1 MAEIDPGTEIAGYR
15 IESVIGRGGMAV
27 VYRAED
33 TRLGRKVALKLL
45 TPALAEN
52 EQFQQRFIRES
63 RLAASLDHPNIVP
76 IYEAGEADGH
86 LFIAM
91 RYVPGS
97 DLKALLTREGSLPP
111 ARILRLFVQIGDALD
126 AAHVLGLVHRDVKPG
141 NILITS
147 VTEHSGHAHPDHV
160 YLTDFGL
167 TKRTSSLSGS
177 LTGTGH
183 FLGTVD
189 YVSPEQIQGAP
200 VGPSTDIYAL
210 GCVLY
215 ECLTGR
221 LPFSRDD
228 DAAVLWA
235 HLVEMPPPVTALRPD
250 LPPAVDE
257 VVAKAMA
264 KAPEDRYDSCRDLV
278 RDLEYALNASM
289 DLPAAS
295 HAVGRQGGA
304 RHSRSAYPLDDAPP
318 TGDLAPTPQGAAPA
332 ALPDDEPHEVSGDA
346 GETVGWVSHP
356 SLPPGAIEPPSW
368 GAAASA
374 HPGAGPVTP
383 AGDEDRAAPEGR
395 DDREGF
401 ADEVAA
407 FADLD
412 VDESAGSGDQ
422 PGYQDDDYTA
432 EGYDADDYGSEGYAA
447 EDHGLEENDL
457 GPGPGAEGSEPW
469 AEDAAERPVARRRR
483 RTILVVVAA
492 VAVLAVVAVV
502 AFLQFR
508 KEEPFVSFADQD
520 AIVPF
525 TLSHPESWTERTGPA
540 SDVVLSPRPETVG
553 DAFLSDANA
562 RWGAT
567 RQVLAASPQDAMG
580 VYVYTQAS
588 GSDTSIEGLRRTI
601 TSLLGQGVIV
611 DLGSTHRQLRVGGAD
626 AHEFEGVVSDPQAAG
641 TRLSAMF
648 DVVLP
653 QSGGLALLTF
663 FAAPDDFEA
672 NRELFTKIRDS
683 VAFPG

>member
-1 MAEIDPGTEIAGYR
+1 VAEIDPGTEIAGYR

-76 IYEAGEADGH
+76 IYEAGESDGH

-97 DLKALLTREGSLPP
+97 DLKALLNREGALPP

-147 VTEHSGHAHPDHV
+147 LTERSGHAHPDHV

-167 TKRTSSLSGS
+167 TKRTTSLSGS

-200 VGPSTDIYAL
+200 VGPSTDVYAL

-235 HLVEMPPPVTALRPD
+235 HLVEMPPPVSAARPE
-250 LPPAVDE
+250 LPAAVDE
-257 VVAKAMA
+257 VVAKAVA
-264 KAPEDRYDSCRDLV
+264 KSPEDRYDSCRDLV
-278 RDLEYALNASM
+278 RDLEYALGGASL

-295 HAVGRQGGA
+295 HAGGRQGA
-304 RHSRSAYPLDDAPP
+304 RHGRSLYPIEDRPPGGDP
-318 TGDLAPTPQGAAPA
+318 TGSGPEAPSAVPAAEPAPA
-332 ALPDDEPHEVSGDA
+332 PQES
-346 GETVGWVSHP
+346 GETVRWLSHP
-356 SLPPGAIEPPSW
+356 SLPPGAIAPPQW
-368 GAAASA
+368 GEGAPTGAGRDEDVLAAAYGVDGERVDEDGVGQGQA
-374 HPGAGPVTP
+374 EGAGGYPP
-383 AGDEDRAAPEGR
+383 EEYDDQRYDDQGYDDEGYGGEGYEDEPDEGR
-395 DDREGF
+395 EYGAGEDEGEP
-401 ADEVAA
+401 D
-407 FADLD
+407 
-412 VDESAGSGDQ
+412 GDQ
-422 PGYQDDDYTA
+422 P
-432 EGYDADDYGSEGYAA
+432 E
-447 EDHGLEENDL
+447 
-457 GPGPGAEGSEPW
+457 
-469 AEDAAERPVARRRR
+469 EDARTEPAATPTGGRRR
-483 RTILVVVAA
+483 RTLLVVGAA
-492 VAVLAVVAVV
+492 VAIVALVAVG
-502 AFLQFR
+502 AFLWLGR
-508 KEEPFVSFADQD
+508 EEALVRFANRD
-520 AIVPF
+520 AIIPF
-525 TLSHPESWTERTGPA
+525 SLSRPESWTARAGA
-540 SDVVLSPRPETVG
+540 AADVVLSPQPDKAG
-553 DAFLSDANA
+553 DAFLETTDRWAAPRELLATSPGDA
-562 RWGAT
+562 
-567 RQVLAASPQDAMG
+567 SG
-580 VYVYTQAS
+580 VYAYTQAS
-588 GSDTSIEGLRRTI
+588 GSDTSVDGLKGTI
-601 TSLLGQGVIV
+601 RALLGQDVKV
-611 DLGSTHRQLRVGGAD
+611 DFASTHRQLRVGGQD
-626 AHEFEGVVSDPQAAG
+626 GHEFEGVVSDPQATG
-641 TRLSAMF
+641 TRLSARF

-653 QSGGLALLTF
+653 KSGGLVLLTF
-663 FAAPDDFEA
+663 FTAPDDFDA
-672 NRELFTKIRDS
+672 RSDLFTTIRDS
-683 VAFPG
+683 VTFDG

>member
-1 MAEIDPGTEIAGYR
+1 VAEIDPGTEIAGYR

-76 IYEAGEADGH
+76 IYEAGESDGH

-97 DLKALLTREGSLPP
+97 DLKALLNREGALPP

-147 VTEHSGHAHPDHV
+147 VAERSGHAHPDHV

-167 TKRTSSLSGS
+167 TKRTTSLSGS

-235 HLVEMPPPVTALRPD
+235 HLVEMPPPVSAVRPE
-250 LPPAVDE
+250 LPAAVDD
-257 VVAKAMA
+257 VVAKAVA

-278 RDLEYALNASM
+278 RDLEYALGPST

-295 HAVGRQGGA
+295 HAGGRQGA
-304 RHSRSAYPLDDAPP
+304 RHGRSVYPLEDRPA
-318 TGDLAPTPQGAAPA
+318 TGDATGAGPEAAAAP
-332 ALPDDEPHEVSGDA
+332 LPGAQPAPAPEES
-346 GETVGWVSHP
+346 GETVRWVSHP
-356 SLPPGAIEPPSW
+356 SLPPGAIAPPRW
-368 GAAASA
+368 GGGAPTEGEGDEDVLAAAYGVVEERVGEDQEAAGYPPEEYEAAGYEDQEYGPEDSEYGPEGYEGE
-374 HPGAGPVTP
+374 PGGDRQEGEDAEAGPVAAP
-383 AGDEDRAAPEGR
+383 AGG
-395 DDREGF
+395 
-401 ADEVAA
+401 
-407 FADLD
+407 
-412 VDESAGSGDQ
+412 
-422 PGYQDDDYTA
+422 
-432 EGYDADDYGSEGYAA
+432 
-447 EDHGLEENDL
+447 
-457 GPGPGAEGSEPW
+457 
-469 AEDAAERPVARRRR
+469 RRRR
-483 RTILVVVAA
+483 KLVVVG
-492 VAVLAVVAVV
+492 VALAVVALLAVGG
-502 AFLQFR
+502 FLWLGR
-508 KEEPFVSFADQD
+508 EESLVRFANRD
-520 AIVPF
+520 AIIPF
-525 TLSHPESWTERTGPA
+525 SLNRPESWTPRAGA
-540 SDVVLSPRPETVG
+540 AADVVLSPRPDEAG
-553 DAFLSDANA
+553 DAFLETTDRWAAPRELLATSPGDA
-562 RWGAT
+562 T
-567 RQVLAASPQDAMG
+567 G

-588 GSDTSIEGLRRTI
+588 GSDTSIDGLKNTI
-601 TSLLGQGVIV
+601 QALLGQDVKV
-611 DLGSTHRQLRVGGAD
+611 DFAATHRQLRVGGQD
-626 AHEFEGVVSDPQAAG
+626 GHEFEGVVSDPQATG
-641 TRLSAMF
+641 TRLSARF

-653 QSGGLALLTF
+653 QSGGLVLVTF
-663 FAAPDDFEA
+663 FTAPDDFDS
-672 NRELFTKIRDS
+672 RSDLFTTIRDS
-683 VAFPG
+683 VTFDG

>member
-76 IYEAGEADGH
+76 IYEAGESDGH

-97 DLKALLTREGSLPP
+97 DLKALLNREGALPS

-147 VTEHSGHAHPDHV
+147 VAERSGHAHPDHV

-167 TKRTSSLSGS
+167 TKRTTSLSGS

-235 HLVEMPPPVTALRPD
+235 HLVEMPPPVSAVRPE
-250 LPPAVDE
+250 LPAAVDE
-257 VVAKAMA
+257 VVAKAVA

-278 RDLEYALNASM
+278 RDLEYALGPSM

-295 HAVGRQGGA
+295 HAGGRQGA
-304 RHSRSAYPLDDAPP
+304 RHGRSVYPLEDRPGAGDP
-318 TGDLAPTPQGAAPA
+318 TGTGPEAAAAP
-332 ALPDDEPHEVSGDA
+332 LPGAQSAQAPEES
-346 GETVGWVSHP
+346 GETVRWVSHP
-356 SLPPGAIEPPSW
+356 SLPPGAIAPPRWGGGEPTE
-368 GAAASA
+368 GE
-374 HPGAGPVTP
+374 
-383 AGDEDRAAPEGR
+383 GDEDVLAAAYGVAGERAGEDQAEEAAGYPPEEYEAAGYE
-395 DDREGF
+395 DQ
-401 ADEVAA
+401 ADEG
-407 FADLD
+407 
-412 VDESAGSGDQ
+412 EEYGPEDQ
-422 PGYQDDDYTA
+422 EYGA
-432 EGYDADDYGSEGYAA
+432 EGYEG
-447 EDHGLEENDL
+447 E
-457 GPGPGAEGSEPW
+457 PGGDRQE
-469 AEDAAERPVARRRR
+469 AEDAEAGPAAPPAGGGRRRK
-483 RTILVVVAA
+483 LVVVG
-492 VAVLAVVAVV
+492 VALAVVALLAVG
-502 AFLQFR
+502 AFLWLGR
-508 KEEPFVSFADQD
+508 EESLVRFANRD
-520 AIVPF
+520 AIIPF
-525 TLSHPESWTERTGPA
+525 SLNRPESWTARAGA
-540 SDVVLSPRPETVG
+540 AADVVLSPRPDEAG
-553 DAFLSDANA
+553 DAFLETTDRWAAPRELLATSPGDA
-562 RWGAT
+562 T
-567 RQVLAASPQDAMG
+567 G
-580 VYVYTQAS
+580 VYAYTQAS
-588 GSDTSIEGLRRTI
+588 GSDTSIDGLKNTI
-601 TSLLGQGVIV
+601 QALLGQDVKV
-611 DLGSTHRQLRVGGAD
+611 DFAATHRQLRVGGQD
-626 AHEFEGVVSDPQAAG
+626 GHEFEGVVSDPQATG
-641 TRLSAMF
+641 TRLSARF

-653 QSGGLALLTF
+653 ETGGLVLLTF
-663 FAAPDDFEA
+663 FTAPDDFDS
-672 NRELFTKIRDS
+672 RSDLFTTIRDS
-683 VAFPG
+683 VTFDG

>member
-1 MAEIDPGTEIAGYR
+1 
-15 IESVIGRGGMAV
+15 
-27 VYRAED
+27 
-33 TRLGRKVALKLL
+33 
-45 TPALAEN
+45 
-52 EQFQQRFIRES
+52 
-63 RLAASLDHPNIVP
+63 
-76 IYEAGEADGH
+76 
-86 LFIAM
+86 
-91 RYVPGS
+91 
-97 DLKALLTREGSLPP
+97 
-111 ARILRLFVQIGDALD
+111 
-126 AAHVLGLVHRDVKPG
+126 
-141 NILITS
+141 
-147 VTEHSGHAHPDHV
+147 
-160 YLTDFGL
+160 
-167 TKRTSSLSGS
+167 
-177 LTGTGH
+177 
-183 FLGTVD
+183 
-189 YVSPEQIQGAP
+189 
-200 VGPSTDIYAL
+200 
-210 GCVLY
+210 
-215 ECLTGR
+215 
-221 LPFSRDD
+221 
-228 DAAVLWA
+228 
-235 HLVEMPPPVTALRPD
+235 
-250 LPPAVDE
+250 
-257 VVAKAMA
+257 VAKAMA

-278 RDLEYALNASM
+278 RDLEYALNASV
-289 DLPAAS
+289 DLPAAT
-295 HAVGRQGGA
+295 HAGGRQGGGA
-304 RHSRSAYPLDDAPP
+304 RHSRSALDDAPP
-318 TGDLAPTPQGAAPA
+318 TGDLAPTPAGTAPA
-332 ALPDDEPHEVSGDA
+332 ALPDDEPHEGSGDA

-383 AGDEDRAAPEGR
+383 AGDVDRAAPEER
-395 DDREGF
+395 DDGEGF

-412 VDESAGSGDQ
+412 VDESTGSGDE
-422 PGYQDDDYTA
+422 PGYQDDDYA
-432 EGYDADDYGSEGYAA
+432 SEDYDADDYGSGGYAP
-447 EDHGLEENDL
+447 DDDGLEEDDL
-457 GPGPGAEGSEPW
+457 RPGPGGEGSEPW
-469 AEDAAERPVARRRR
+469 AEEAAARPVARRRR

-492 VAVLAVVAVV
+492 VAVIAVVAVV

-508 KEEPFVSFADQD
+508 KEEPFVSFADRD

-525 TLSHPESWTERTGPA
+525 TLSHPQSWTERTGPA
-540 SDVVLSPRPETVG
+540 SDVVLSPRSETVG
-553 DAFLSDANA
+553 DAFLSDATA

-626 AHEFEGVVSDPQAAG
+626 GHEFEGVVSDPQAAG

-683 VAFPG
+683 VTFPG